1 MHIANLCQT
10 YFNITD
16 SILAIVFGALIIVA
30 FLLNAFRICLR
41 ASRGPR
47 ALKLDNSESGLRM
60 VDPLAH
66 APLSIPAEDGAQRRE
81 HSPDSD
87 SLGMFGRLL
96 PFFGLHWLRAPK
108 SSRARQALRVC
119 FLLLAVLVVI
129 PLCSQYKRMYLA
141 RFDALAFLATYNNCA
156 SICSAA
162 GGFPCSQPVALTFY
176 CQTPSL
182 SLLDYFECYDS
193 GIAGSLVHSGLAV
206 QLLLLLLPLH
216 SAISCAFLWPR
227 PDNPVLLVLYTLRQL
242 SPDRHRQC
250 CAAAM
255 KFIVV
260 LGIFLAVLSTLSS
273 QIVVQ
278 AQASHCSNAQTCP
291 SLNNDLI
298 YPTLICQI
306 FIYAF
311 LSLAPIAMV
320 ALFIFTTFIVR
331 IRMRAFVCVAQF
343 VGISMLQ
350 QQDGSQSSS
359 STHAPDSK
367 PSVHEVLTAL
377 HLCRCPQRVLSKCRA
392 LLLVEGGSRYRD
404 AAAVVQPQMQMIWLM
419 QLREIQLLAKFGEK
433 WLLVQTIFALCLLL
447 PVAAFL
453 SLASQYSSLLVIVL
467 SILQLYFLFC
477 VPFVASILALAI
489 GNFYVQHACD
499 KLALLLQ
506 RCSEAAETNADAVG
520 HIFDGQDSLASIVNF
535 CRFTSQDAYCLYGV
549 QINWLSLARFV
560 YYMGLLVWVLSSSL
574 IGVISSGLN
583 IGNF

>member
-1 MHIANLCQT
+1 MHVANLCQN

-41 ASRGPR
+41 SSRGPR

-60 VDPLAH
+60 VDPLAQ
-66 APLSIPAEDGAQRRE
+66 APLSIPAEEGVQRRE

-96 PFFGLHWLRAPK
+96 PFFGLQWLRAPK

-119 FLLLAVLVVI
+119 FLLWAVLVVI

-141 RFDALAFLATYNNCA
+141 RVDAFAFLATYNKCA
-156 SICSAA
+156 SMCSAA

-176 CQTPSL
+176 CQTPSS

-193 GIAGSLVHSGLAV
+193 GIAGTLVHSGLAV

-227 PDNPVLLVLYTLRQL
+227 PDNPVLLILHTLRQL

-260 LGIFLAVLSTLSS
+260 LAILLAVLSTLST
-273 QIVVQ
+273 QIVFQ
-278 AQASHCSNAQTCP
+278 AKSTDCTNALTCP
-291 SLNNDLI
+291 SLNNSLF
-298 YPTLICQI
+298 YPNLICQI

-320 ALFIFTTFIVR
+320 ALFIFTTYIVR

-359 STHAPDSK
+359 SSHVPDSK

-433 WLLVQTIFALCLLL
+433 WLLVQTIFALSILL

-453 SLASQYSSLLVIVL
+453 SLASQYSTLLTIVL

-560 YYMGLLVWVLSSSL
+560 YYMGLLVWVLSTSL
-574 IGVISSGLN
+574 IGLFSKYVGSY
-583 IGNF
+583 

>member
-1 MHIANLCQT
+1 
-10 YFNITD
+10 
-16 SILAIVFGALIIVA
+16 
-30 FLLNAFRICLR
+30 
-41 ASRGPR
+41 
-47 ALKLDNSESGLRM
+47 
-60 VDPLAH
+60 
-66 APLSIPAEDGAQRRE
+66 
-81 HSPDSD
+81 
-87 SLGMFGRLL
+87 
-96 PFFGLHWLRAPK
+96 
-108 SSRARQALRVC
+108 
-119 FLLLAVLVVI
+119 
-129 PLCSQYKRMYLA
+129 
-141 RFDALAFLATYNNCA
+141 
-156 SICSAA
+156 
-162 GGFPCSQPVALTFY
+162 
-176 CQTPSL
+176 
-182 SLLDYFECYDS
+182 
-193 GIAGSLVHSGLAV
+193 
-206 QLLLLLLPLH
+206 
-216 SAISCAFLWPR
+216 
-227 PDNPVLLVLYTLRQL
+227 
-242 SPDRHRQC
+242 
-250 CAAAM
+250 M

-311 LSLAPIAMV
+311 LSLAPVAMV
-320 ALFIFTTFIVR
+320 ALFTFTTFIVR

-359 STHAPDSK
+359 SAHVPDSK

-377 HLCRCPQRVLSKCRA
+377 HLCRCTQHVLSKCRA

-433 WLLVQTIFALCLLL
+433 WLLFQTIFALCLLL

-453 SLASQYSSLLVIVL
+453 SLASQYSSWLVIVL

-477 VPFVASILALAI
+477 VPFGASILALAI

-520 HIFDGQDSLASIVNF
+520 RIFACQIGDS
-535 CRFTSQDAYCLYGV
+535 G
-549 QINWLSLARFV
+549 
-560 YYMGLLVWVLSSSL
+560 
-574 IGVISSGLN
+574 
-583 IGNF
+583 